1 MHGSHPYATKDKL
14 KARNAQQ
21 VGDQSGLSNIVPHL
35 ILSLLQAHLI
45 SIRDQAENDFVFERF
60 NSSVQQFWLG
70 GHATCSGEI

>member
-1 MHGSHPYATKDKL
+1 MPYAINTKQKE
-14 KARNAQQ
+14 RNAQQ
-21 VGDQSGLSNIVPHL
+21 VGDQSGLSNIVPHF

-60 NSSVQQFWLG
+60 FSTVGRFWLG